1 VSSLRARLILLFL
14 SATLAPLAA
23 TWWLATSLFDRSLEY
38 ASTDQ
43 LDRVSRALEVAGRE
57 FYQQAREALKHDAES
72 QRQQPRVWAS
82 PNEAK
87 WPEQVRAFRQSGD
100 GERFEL
106 SRDGQNVLLYFVRRP
121 EGVWSYSRPLG
132 VDMGRVGDEY
142 RRAREAVERA
152 RSLDLRRGFNST
164 FVLVAA
170 AVWGFSLALLVLMA
184 YRMTRPIR
192 QLTAGLNRLASGDES
207 VRLKLAGGDEVGRA
221 IRAFNGMAAQL
232 AENRERLVYLTQMA
246 SWQLL
251 ARKMAHELKNS
262 LTPIRLTMEEIIARN
277 EGTGDPL
284 IEQAARI
291 VVDEAESLERRIRAF
306 SEFAAEPPVNPRAVA
321 VNAAVEERIAFLR
334 PGHPEVRY
342 STLLLTELPEV
353 QADPDLLN
361 GILTNLLENAAE
373 AAGPGGEVLATTA
386 MRESGVAIEIQDSGP
401 GLSPEA
407 RRSLFE
413 PTISF
418 KRRGMGLGLSIARK
432 NALLMGGDIT
442 LVEGT
447 LGGAAFRVSLAA
459 ARAPESSVISFS
471 ERAAVSPR
479 ATRHAVP

>member
-1 VSSLRARLILLFL
+1 MGKPER
-14 SATLAPLAA
+14 
-23 TWWLATSLFDRSLEY
+23 
-38 ASTDQ
+38 
-43 LDRVSRALEVAGRE
+43 G
-57 FYQQAREALKHDAES
+57 
-72 QRQQPRVWAS
+72 
-82 PNEAK
+82 K

-106 SRDGQNVLLYFVRRP
+106 SRDGRNVLLYLVRRP

-142 RRAREAVERA
+142 RPRPRGGGTA

-192 QLTAGLNRLASGDES
+192 QFTAGLNRLASGDES
-207 VRLKLAGGDEVGRA
+207 VRLKLTGGDEVGRA

-277 EGTGDPL
+277 EGAGDPL

-291 VVDEAESLERRIRAF
+291 VVDETDSLERRIRAF
-306 SEFAAEPPVNPRAVA
+306 SQFAAEPPVKARAVA
-321 VNAAVEERIAFLR
+321 VNAVVAERIGFLR
-334 PGHPEVRY
+334 SGHPEVRY
-342 STLLLTELPEV
+342 YTPLADGTPDVRRPIRTCLT
-353 QADPDLLN
+353 
-361 GILTNLLENAAE
+361 G
-373 AAGPGGEVLATTA
+373 
-386 MRESGVAIEIQDSGP
+386 
-401 GLSPEA
+401 
-407 RRSLFE
+407 F
-413 PTISF
+413 
-418 KRRGMGLGLSIARK
+418 
-432 NALLMGGDIT
+432 
-442 LVEGT
+442 
-447 LGGAAFRVSLAA
+447 
-459 ARAPESSVISFS
+459 
-471 ERAAVSPR
+471 
-479 ATRHAVP
+479 